1 MRFIIAIVG
10 VVLAGSIFF
19 WYTKPAYDKVQGTRG
34 TIAQYDAALNKATEL
49 QQLKQTLL
57 MRFNTFSPADLDRLQ
72 KLLPDHVDNVRLI
85 LDLDNLAEDHGL
97 ALQNVDVSSSQKQ
110 VTKGSSVIG
119 AVGGSNQKYD
129 SLTLTFGTVT
139 TYSEFVRFLTD
150 LEASLRIVDLVSL
163 SITPSGNAASFASSA
178 TNPFLTS
185 GAKATAPV
193 KSTEPLYVFN
203 ISLRTYWLK

>member
-1 MRFIIAIVG
+1 MRPVIAIVG
-10 VVLAGSIFF
+10 VILAGGIFF
-19 WYTKPAYDKVQGTRG
+19 WYTKPAYDKVQGTRD

-57 MRFNTFSPADLDRLQ
+57 MRFNAFSPADLDRLQ

-85 LDLDNLAEDHGL
+85 LDLDNLAERHGL

-110 VTKGSSVIG
+110 TAKGAPVIG
-119 AVGGSNQKYD
+119 TVGGSNQKYD
-129 SLTLTFGTVT
+129 SLTLTFGTAA
-139 TYSEFVRFLTD
+139 TYSEFVLFLTD

-163 SITPSGNAASFASSA
+163 SITPSGNTAFLTSSA

-185 GAKATAPV
+185 GAKATTPA